1 MSLFPLLLA
10 AAASL
15 PVASLPPA
23 IPQPATL
30 GPAAPAP
37 AGSPLIAPA
46 TIDNN
51 LEISGEELEAEQLKK
66 RLFIE
71 VKVNDNG
78 PHRFLVDSG
87 ADRSVVSE
95 GLALRLALPAG
106 ESVKVQGMAGAV
118 SVATVEVAALALGQ
132 SEVGPITAPALPAR
146 HLGADGLIG
155 IDALA
160 DQRLMLDFDKRTVTV
175 QDSRQPYTSMGGEIL
190 VTAKRRKGQLI
201 ITQAS
206 VRGRPVAA
214 VIDTG
219 SELTL
224 GNQALRERLFGTRIP
239 NGMREIELISV
250 TGQVLKAQAVV
261 LDDVRIGGLML
272 NNVLIAFADAP
283 PFALFG
289 LSEQPAIFLGS
300 DLLAS
305 FRRVS
310 LDFRNRKV
318 RFTLRP
324 GSTLRPFATV
334 QF

>member
-1 MSLFPLLLA
+1 MPLFALLLA
-10 AAASL
+10 AATATVPS
-15 PVASLPPA
+15 PTRTSPTV
-23 IPQPATL
+23 PATSMVP
-30 GPAAPAP
+30 GQPF
-37 AGSPLIAPA
+37 IAPA
-46 TIDNN
+46 TIDES
-51 LEISGEELEAEQLKK
+51 LEISGEELAAEQQKK

-87 ADRSVVSE
+87 ADRSVVSDN
-95 GLALRLALPAG
+95 LAARLQLPVG
-106 ESVKVQGMAGAV
+106 DPVKVQGMAGAQD
-118 SVATVEVAALALGQ
+118 VATVEVAALSLGQ
-132 SEVGPITAPALPAR
+132 SEVGPINAPALSAR

-175 QDSRQPYTSMGGEIL
+175 QDSRTPYVVNGEEIL

-206 VRGRPVAA
+206 VKGRGVAA

-219 SELTL
+219 SEITL
-224 GNQALRERLFGTRIP
+224 GNSALRRRLFGDRRP
-239 NGMREIELISV
+239 QAMRDVELISV
-250 TGQVLKAQAVV
+250 TGQILKAEAMV
-261 LDDVRIGGLML
+261 LDEVRVGSLYL
-272 NNVLIAFADAP
+272 KNVVMAFADAP

-289 LSEQPAIFLGS
+289 LADQPAMFLGS
-300 DLLAS
+300 DLLSS

-318 RFTLRP
+318 RFTLRRDTAIR
-324 GSTLRPFATV
+324 SFVNA

>member
-1 MSLFPLLLA
+1 MNMIALLLA
-10 AAASL
+10 AATATT
-15 PVASLPPA
+15 PPLT
-23 IPQPATL
+23 IPADQPF
-30 GPAAPAP
+30 
-37 AGSPLIAPA
+37 IAPA
-46 TIDNN
+46 TIDNS
-51 LEISGEELEAEQLKK
+51 LEISGDELAAQQLRN

-71 VKVNDNG
+71 VKVNDTG

-87 ADRSVVSE
+87 ADRSVVSD
-95 GLALRLALPAG
+95 GLALRLKLPAG
-106 ESVKVQGMAGAV
+106 EPVRVQGMAG
-118 SVATVEVAALALGQ
+118 SREVATVEVTALTLGQ
-132 SEVGPITAPALPAR
+132 SEVGPIMAPALSAR

-160 DQRLMLDFDKRTVTV
+160 DQRLMMDFDKRTVTV
-175 QDSRQPYTSMGGEIL
+175 QDSRQPITASGDEIV

-201 ITQAS
+201 ITEAS
-206 VRGRPVAA
+206 IRGRSVAA

-219 SELTL
+219 SEITL
-224 GNQALRERLFGTRIP
+224 GNAALRRRLFGERVPKEMQT
-239 NGMREIELISV
+239 IELLSV
-250 TGQVLKAQAVV
+250 TGQVLQAEAIV
-261 LDDVRIGGLML
+261 LQDVRIGGLWL

-289 LSEQPAIFLGS
+289 LTNQPAVFLGS

-324 GSTLRPFATV
+324 GATV
-334 QF
+334 RSFAAVQF